1 MFSEFKA
8 GIKGHDQSAVMDLSH
23 PGKPMIIAFG
33 GLRGALGVPPF
44 EFFKLTDDLLVNKI
58 YLRDLDQL
66 FYHSGLLGISENI
79 DETVAFLKQQI
90 AESGANK
97 VVIFGNSMGGYAAL
111 LFGVLLGA
119 DVVHAFVPQTY
130 IHESNSE
137 DGYEIIRD
145 VCENFSDQYFDL
157 KNVIQSHDNTCALNI
172 YFDSNYERD
181 NKNAMHVKKSKK
193 VVLHSFDDG
202 GHDLT
207 KIFKKSGKLR
217 EIIMSSLDDASGKF
231 VFESIPKHQ
240 FMTIKLFDAVSKAK
254 SYIQRKLRMSR

>member
-8 GIKGHDQSAVMDLSH
+8 GIKGDKKSTAMDLSH

-33 GLRGALGVPPF
+33 GLRGAMGVPSF
-44 EFFKLTDDLLVNKI
+44 EFFKLTDDLLVNRI
-58 YLRDLDQL
+58 YVRDFDQL

-79 DETVAFLKQQI
+79 DETVVFLKQKI
-90 AESGANK
+90 AESGASK

-137 DGYEIIRD
+137 EGYEVILS
-145 VCENFSDQYFDL
+145 VCEKFSDQYFDL
-157 KNVIQSHDNTCALNI
+157 KDVIQSHDNTCELNI
-172 YFDSNYERD
+172 YYDSNYERD
-181 NKNAMHVKKSKK
+181 NRNAMHVKNSRN

-202 GHDLT
+202 GHDLV

-217 EIIMSSLDDASGKF
+217 EIIMSSLDVASGEF
-231 VFESIPKHQ
+231 VFESVPRHQ
-240 FMTIKLFDAVSKAK
+240 FFIIKIFDVVTKVK
-254 SYIQRKLRMSR
+254 SYIQRKLRMRH